1 MDYKY
6 LDVIVK
12 DQYDQEIETQIKI
25 VFLPVSYILYR
36 GKLNNNNDDVP
47 YWLAINKEDARIY
60 GTYIDKYET
69 SKKLCL
75 LNPQDYKTCQF
86 MNSIYLQYAHEEKKS
101 LSAFEQAFIYSH
113 NDKNVYRHSEF
124 AADNLILQSMI
135 WAKKQNQSPLEIFDG
150 WMTSNMQ
157 YSNSSI
163 NYHHPEV
170 VLFEPKD
177 NLLYINTFTE
187 IMSPKEKEK
196 RLLQKIQ
203 KQEAQRLTK
212 KPRSRIEY
220 SQTSKKL
227 FS

>member
-1 MDYKY
+1 
-6 LDVIVK
+6 
-12 DQYDQEIETQIKI
+12 
-25 VFLPVSYILYR
+25 
-36 GKLNNNNDDVP
+36 
-47 YWLAINKEDARIY
+47 
-60 GTYIDKYET
+60 
-69 SKKLCL
+69 
-75 LNPQDYKTCQF
+75 
-86 MNSIYLQYAHEEKKS
+86 
-101 LSAFEQAFIYSH
+101 
-113 NDKNVYRHSEF
+113 
-124 AADNLILQSMI
+124 
-135 WAKKQNQSPLEIFDG
+135 
-150 WMTSNMQ
+150 MTSNMQ